1 MAQPELGDVTRLLQS
16 WSAGDKNALSELVP
30 FVYRELRRLA
40 GAYLRRERQGHT
52 LQPTALV
59 HEAYLRLV
67 DQTHVQS
74 PNRAR
79 FFAIAANLMRQILV
93 NHSKRHRAAKRGGGN
108 KVAMEEGAGLVQQ
121 REVDLIA
128 LDQALEKL
136 AHIDSRQ
143 SRIVELRFFGGLT
156 EDEIAE
162 VLGVSPRTVK
172 RDWRIARAVLNHEL
186 REGVLNRREQP

>member
-1 MAQPELGDVTRLLQS
+1 MAQPEPGDVTRLLQS

-93 NHSKRHRAAKRGGGN
+93 NHSKRHRAAKRGAGN

-121 REVDLIA
+121 RGVDLIA

>member
-121 REVDLIA
+121 RDVDLIA